1 MQRLGLDIG
10 LSTPSV
16 SVKKVYEALYE
27 AEPKASIAEA
37 LEVLFHG
44 VGIESRRHERKC
56 KPAS

>member
-27 AEPKASIAEA
+27 AEPNASNVEA
-37 LEVLFHG
+37 LFQG
-44 VGIESRRHERKC
+44 GRKESRWQ
-56 KPAS
+56 